1 MKVNVENK
9 IAVFD
14 FGNKITACQ
23 DTQVERVERSI
34 VLKECTFYSKYFEGY
49 PLFGD
54 DDTKFLAT
62 YSKAVDLSNAPKECE
77 FVSAQVNPDG
87 TTSIFAHSST
97 PFE

>member
-1 MKVNVENK
+1 MKVNMENK

-23 DTQVERVERSI
+23 DTQVERVDSI
-34 VLKECTFYSKYFEGY
+34 VLKECTFNNKFVEGY

-54 DDTKFLAT
+54 DHKDFLNT
-62 YSKAVDLSNAPKECE
+62 YSKVVDFSNAPKECE

-87 TTSIFAHSST
+87 TTTIFAHSST

>member
-14 FGNKITACQ
+14 SGNKITAYQ
-23 DTQVERVERSI
+23 NNQEEAVGSI
-34 VLKECTFYSKYFEGY
+34 VLKECTFHSKYFEGY
-49 PLFGD
+49 PLFGN
-54 DDTKFLAT
+54 DDTKFLYT

-77 FVSAQVNPDG
+77 FVSAQVNIDG
-87 TTSIFAHSST
+87 TTSIFIHSST